1 MKLGLVQ
8 YNPSWENKTKNQ
20 KKILQLIE
28 SQQTNFDLLI
38 FPEMTLTGY
47 TMNSE
52 LGENFDSAESPTL
65 KFFIELSKKFGVN
78 IIAGMIEKEGT
89 QSFNTLFLI
98 DKLGEIKT
106 KYRKIH
112 LFSFAV
118 EEKFYQAGS
127 KPAIVLID
135 DFKVGLSICYDLRF
149 PELFRPYGKERVDL
163 IVNIANWPD
172 SRIEH
177 FVHLLRARSIENLC
191 YVAGVNRVGSVG
203 KLRYDGQSSIFDPL
217 GKIIVSE
224 KNSEKI
230 IFAEID
236 KELVK
241 KTRDQF
247 PFLNDI
253 KLI

>member
-1 MKLGLVQ
+1 MKIGLVQ
-8 YNPSWENKTKNQ
+8 YNPSWENKTENQ
-20 KKILQLIE
+20 RKILQLIE
-28 SQQTNFDLLI
+28 SQKTNFDLLI

-47 TMNSE
+47 TMNSD
-52 LGENFDSAESPTL
+52 LGENFDSIESPTL
-65 KFFIELSKKFGVN
+65 KFFTELSKKYSVN
-78 IIAGMIEKEGT
+78 VIAGMIEKEGT
-89 QSFNTLFLI
+89 NSFNTLFVI
-98 DKLGEIKT
+98 DKIGEIKT

-112 LFSFAV
+112 LFSFAD
-118 EEKFYQAGS
+118 EEKYYQAGN
-127 KPAIVLID
+127 KIETVMID

-177 FVHLLRARSIENLC
+177 FVHLLRTRAIENLC
-191 YVAGVNRVGSVG
+191 YVAGVNRVGSIG
-203 KLRYDGQSSIFDPL
+203 KLNYDGQSAIFDPL
-217 GKIIVSE
+217 GKLIVSE
-224 KNSEKI
+224 TNLETV